1 MSILSQQIRSP
12 NINICVYSDLTT
24 GLLSSNP
31 ARYQGGLVNTAPSS
45 HFYPHDAV
53 IAYFYCPNTVIAW
66 KITVEFNP
74 RTIFFHPL
82 TKMTY
87 HQHCP
92 QSLLLLLATI
102 CIAELQSCAN
112 NASKAGSP
120 LNNACLHSADGSV
133 SCLGPGCS
141 FPRTPDKCCSSR
153 HKPFTALHKTQP
165 PPSQQQPASSQHA
178 DHGIMERRFQD

>member
-87 HQHCP
+87 HHHCP

-102 CIAELQSCAN
+102 CIAELHSCAN
-112 NASKAGSP
+112 NSAKAGSP
-120 LNNACLHSADGSV
+120 LNNACVYTLLMEVFPVWAQAAAFRGHQINVAAADTNLSPHYTKHSHH
-133 SCLGPGCS
+133 
-141 FPRTPDKCCSSR
+141 R
-153 HKPFTALHKTQP
+153 HNN
-165 PPSQQQPASSQHA
+165 SQHPASTQV
-178 DHGIMERRFQD
+178 ME